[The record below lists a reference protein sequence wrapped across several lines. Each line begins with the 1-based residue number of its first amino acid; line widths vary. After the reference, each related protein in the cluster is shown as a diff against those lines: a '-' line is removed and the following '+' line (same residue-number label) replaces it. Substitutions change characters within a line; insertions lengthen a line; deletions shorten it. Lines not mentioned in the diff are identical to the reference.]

1 MAKSIMIQGA
11 GSNVGKSMIVAGLA
25 RVALRRGVNVLP
37 FKPQNMSNNASVTI
51 DGGEIGRAQAF
62 QAFACGADPH
72 TDMNPVLLKPES
84 ETGCQIV
91 VHGKRLTTIK
101 ANQYSNYKKGLMGP
115 VLESLS
121 RLKERADLVIVEGAG
136 SPAEVNLRKND
147 IANMGFATKA
157 NIPVIIIGD
166 IDRGGVIAQL
176 VGTKAVIDSLDAAF
190 IKGFIINKFR
200 GDPRLFD
207 DGYKI
212 IEKETGWKGL
222 GVLPYFKNAMYFP
235 AEDIL
240 DLKTPENSG
249 SVKIACLI
257 LSRIANF
264 DDLDP
269 LGLEKGVN
277 LVLVK
282 EGEALPGD
290 CDLVIIPG
298 SKSTFEDLH
307 FLRRQGW
314 DVDLLAHKRRGGKI
328 LGICGGYQMLGVEIK
343 DPLLIES
350 SSIRIQGLGL
360 LNVVTEMQPSK
371 TLSKV
376 TGEHLATK
384 TIFEGYEIHMGQT
397 SGPDCDRPFCSLEN
411 RFDGAISKDKQVFG
425 SYVHGIFSSDNFRK
439 SFLKGL
445 DRNLV
450 ETSDG
455 YYDSLE
461 NTLDELADHIENN
474 LDVTKIFEMAR

>member
-1 MAKSIMIQGA
+1 MIQGA
-11 GSNVGKSMIVAGLA
+11 GSNVGKSMIVAGLS
-25 RVALRRGVNVLP
+25 RVALRRGINALP

-62 QAFACGADPH
+62 QAFACGAEPH

-91 VHGKRLTTIK
+91 VQGERLKTIK
-101 ANQYSNYKKGLMGP
+101 ANEYSTYKKRLMEP
-115 VLESLS
+115 VLESLN

-136 SPAEVNLRKND
+136 SPAEVNLREND

-157 NIPVIIIGD
+157 RVPVIIIGD

-176 VGTKAVIDSLDAAF
+176 VGTKAVIDSRDAQF
-190 IKGFIINKFR
+190 VRGFIINKFR

-212 IEKETGWKGL
+212 IEKETGWQGL
-222 GVLPYFKNAMYFP
+222 GVLPYFKNAVYFP

-240 DLKTPENSG
+240 DLKTPKNFG
-249 SVKIACLI
+249 SAKIACLV

-298 SKSTFEDLH
+298 SKSTLEDLH

-314 DVDLLAHKRRGGKI
+314 DIDLLAHKRRGGKI
-328 LGICGGYQMLGVEIK
+328 LGICGGYQMLGTEIR

-350 SSIRIQGLGL
+350 SSTRTEGLGF

-376 TGEHLATK
+376 TGKHIPTK

-397 SGPDCDRPFCSLEN
+397 SGPDCDRPFCLIED

-425 SYVHGIFSSDNFRK
+425 SYVHGIFTNDNFRK

-445 DRNLV
+445 NKNIAESL
-450 ETSDG
+450 DG
-455 YYDSLE
+455 YYDSLDS
-461 NTLDELADHIENN
+461 TLDELADHIESN
-474 LDVTKIFEMAR
+474 LDVNQIFAMAR

>member
-1 MAKSIMIQGA
+1 
-11 GSNVGKSMIVAGLA
+11 
-25 RVALRRGVNVLP
+25 
-37 FKPQNMSNNASVTI
+37 
-51 DGGEIGRAQAF
+51 
-62 QAFACGADPH
+62 
-72 TDMNPVLLKPES
+72 
-84 ETGCQIV
+84 
-91 VHGKRLTTIK
+91 
-101 ANQYSNYKKGLMGP
+101 
-115 VLESLS
+115 
-121 RLKERADLVIVEGAG
+121 
-136 SPAEVNLRKND
+136 
-147 IANMGFATKA
+147 MGFATKA
-157 NIPVIIIGD
+157 KTPVIIIGD

-176 VGTKAVIDSLDAAF
+176 VGTKTVIDPSDSRL

-212 IEKETGWKGL
+212 IEKETEWQGL
-222 GVLPYFKNAMYFP
+222 GVLPYFKNAMNFP

-249 SVKIACLI
+249 SVKIACLV

-277 LVLVK
+277 LVLVR
-282 EGEALPGD
+282 EGEPLPGD

-298 SKSTFEDLH
+298 SKSTLDDLY

-328 LGICGGYQMLGVEIK
+328 LGICGGYQMLGKEIK

-350 SSIRIQGLGL
+350 SSTRIEGLGF

-376 TGEHLATK
+376 NGEHIATK

-397 SGPDCDRPFCSLEN
+397 SGPDCERPFSRLGN
-411 RFDGAISKDKQVFG
+411 RFDGAISKDRQVFG

-445 DRNLV
+445 NKNMV
-450 ETSDG
+450 ESSDG

-461 NTLDELADHIENN
+461 NTLDELADHIEEN
-474 LDVTKIFEMAR
+474 LDVTQIFKMAR